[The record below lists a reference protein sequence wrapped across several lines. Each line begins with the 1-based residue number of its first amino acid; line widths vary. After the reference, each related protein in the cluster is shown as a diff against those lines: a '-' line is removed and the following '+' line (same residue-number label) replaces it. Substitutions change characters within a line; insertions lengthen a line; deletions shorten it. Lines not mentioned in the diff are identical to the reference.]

1 MTVAKFQVSKAIHKA
16 LSPSH
21 FLLTIIVLTNYM
33 VQYAIEINLIVNQ
46 QGRRHIEPIANY
58 YLSNSSCIY
67 FNSSQTYRLATISM
81 TRPSIVS
88 ISTINLVTCIST
100 AISSIL
106 LASWS
111 DRYGKRSIYALISI
125 FGLLCQAIMA
135 FLTVYGR
142 YNPNLLIYGSLVLG
156 LTGGLPTFIFSLF
169 AIVGEGCP
177 QKYQGLQW
185 ATLTVC
191 MYIGYAIS
199 LQMIFRGLSH
209 YNLIVILIICISIYI
224 ISLIFAF
231 IFIHLKYNCSRND
244 HNVVKKNLLL
254 DILISFGVT
263 CFTLVRKRKHKLRFR
278 LLLVALVFTVFSYAI
293 LTDLV
298 NTYLVL
304 YPYCWTSANAYI
316 FESIRL
322 LGIAAG
328 GILGWLFLRKY
339 LRDSI
344 LANIGLTCVIAPL
357 GMIALGTPQLW
368 LLFGSIV
375 GGALGGIA
383 VPCMLNMISKTIK
396 RNEYGMVF
404 CWIAILYIFGKVIS
418 EYMAQR
424 FMILHANTRSAM
436 IAFAAANLILLPPK
450 VFLIFLTCCDKRKEK
465 RQKKEMET
473 FSVVK
478 DTLSPIDDG
487 ILSNDHNSVVSETTV

>member
-1 MTVAKFQVSKAIHKA
+1 
-16 LSPSH
+16 
-21 FLLTIIVLTNYM
+21 
-33 VQYAIEINLIVNQ
+33 
-46 QGRRHIEPIANY
+46 
-58 YLSNSSCIY
+58 
-67 FNSSQTYRLATISM
+67 
-81 TRPSIVS
+81 
-88 ISTINLVTCIST
+88 
-100 AISSIL
+100 
-106 LASWS
+106 
-111 DRYGKRSIYALISI
+111 
-125 FGLLCQAIMA
+125 MA

-191 MYIGYAIS
+191 MYI
-199 LQMIFRGLSH
+199 
-209 YNLIVILIICISIYI
+209 
-224 ISLIFAF
+224 
-231 IFIHLKYNCSRND
+231 
-244 HNVVKKNLLL
+244 
-254 DILISFGVT
+254 
-263 CFTLVRKRKHKLRFR
+263 
-278 LLLVALVFTVFSYAI
+278 ALVFTVFSYAI

-357 GMIALGTPQLW
+357 GMIALG
-368 LLFGSIV
+368 IV

-396 RNEYGMVF
+396 RNEYAMVF